1 LKKDGVKKMNV
12 GFKIKELRR
21 QKGWLQRE
29 FGDKLGVNQ
38 QTVSG
43 WENGVIEP
51 TISKLKKIADV
62 FGVKVDYFKEDPE
75 DGKDHV
81 IELIDKLIA
90 QGKIKS
96 PDDIPDDLAKLIM
109 YAVKMDIQSKLL
121 EQD

>member
-1 LKKDGVKKMNV
+1 MNV
-12 GFKIKELRR
+12 GYKIKELRR

-29 FGDKLGVNQ
+29 FADKLGVNQ

-81 IELIDKLIA
+81 VELIDKLIA

-96 PDDIPDDLAKLIM
+96 PEDIPDDLAKLIM
-109 YAVKMDIQSKLL
+109 YAVKMDIQSKLS